1 MSLQLSPAQ
10 LGVALLCAGAGSV
23 GAFPLA
29 AWLVGHHGPR
39 RASLWSGTLL
49 LLVVTG
55 LGWAPDLPT
64 LMVLM
69 VGFGVF
75 ETSFNVAINAVAA
88 RMEHSAGRSIMSRLH
103 AWYCVGTFGGALL
116 GSALAGAGIGVGL
129 HFSAVALVAWAVVV
143 VTCAALPPDRPDAQ
157 AGPGRLTLPR
167 GPLFTLGVVCFC
179 VAIAEGAITDWS
191 GVYMRDALGAGEG
204 TAPLA
209 FAAFSAL
216 ELAVRW
222 VADPLKDRWGAQR
235 IVAVGGI
242 AAAAG
247 VGVAAAALNAPLT
260 IAGFALAGAGIAA
273 VFPFIFSA
281 AGRHGATA
289 LAGVATMG
297 AYAEPKPAEGT
308 YCSAARDSR
317 LPSWCS
323 SRRGTASCRR
333 RASSS
338 PRRRCRSSRSRS
350 CSRRCRRSSSFF
362 RSWPMWPSCST
373 MPSGASPRPVLPCDS
388 ALRWVKMCMR
398 VVLNQT
404 NQGLPSC
411 CFASMNLTVSG
422 EHLLVDRLHPLLR
435 QRTGVLAALLAPLP
449 EAGVVGE
456 GAGGVRRVAVEHAAR
471 AEPLLELRVLRVVGV
486 LGLLLRRSGGRS
498 CRRTRRS
505 RGPSG

>member
-1 MSLQLSPAQ
+1 MDPASAAPATGSPASAAGVLPRIAAPLLFVMLGVVFASWAARIPAIRDALLLSPAQ

-103 AWYCVGTFGGALL
+103 AWYCVGTFAGALL
-116 GSALAGAGIGVGL
+116 GSALAGARIGVGCT
-129 HFSAVALVAWAVVV
+129 SPRWRWWPGRCWRSRAPR
-143 VTCAALPPDRPDAQ
+143 CRPTGPTPQ
-157 AGPGRLTLPR
+157 ARPGRLTLPR

-247 VGVAAAALNAPLT
+247 VGPC
-260 IAGFALAGAGIAA
+260 GRGAQCTADHRRLR
-273 VFPFIFSA
+273 
-281 AGRHGATA
+281 AGRRRH
-289 LAGVATMG
+289 
-297 AYAEPKPAEGT
+297 
-308 YCSAARDSR
+308 
-317 LPSWCS
+317 
-323 SRRGTASCRR
+323 RRGVPVHLQRRRPPWGHRACRR
-333 RASSS
+333 RDDGLQRRADRPAGHRLRRAPVGPAGRDGGHRAGQHRNDAGRAAS
-338 PRRRCRSSRSRS
+338 R
-350 CSRRCRRSSSFF
+350 
-362 RSWPMWPSCST
+362 
-373 MPSGASPRPVLPCDS
+373 
-388 ALRWVKMCMR
+388 
-398 VVLNQT
+398 
-404 NQGLPSC
+404 
-411 CFASMNLTVSG
+411 
-422 EHLLVDRLHPLLR
+422 LLV
-435 QRTGVLAALLAPLP
+435 
-449 EAGVVGE
+449 
-456 GAGGVRRVAVEHAAR
+456 
-471 AEPLLELRVLRVVGV
+471 
-486 LGLLLRRSGGRS
+486 
-498 CRRTRRS
+498 
-505 RGPSG
+505 

>member
-1 MSLQLSPAQ
+1 MDPASAAPATGSTAASAGVLPRIAAPLLFVMLGVVFASWAARIPAIRDALQLSPAQ

-55 LGWAPDLPT
+55 LGWAPSLPT

-103 AWYCVGTFGGALL
+103 AWYCVGTLAGALL
-116 GSALAGAGIGVGL
+116 GSALAGARIGVGL
-129 HFSAVALVAWAVVV
+129 HFTAVALVAWAVVV

-157 AGPGRLTLPR
+157 ARPGRLTLPR

-191 GVYMRDALGAGEG
+191 GVYMRDVLGAGEG

-216 ELAVRW
+216 MLAVRW

-247 VGVAAAALNAPLT
+247 VGLAAAALNAPLT

-297 AYAEPKPAEGT
+297 YSGLLIGPPAIGFVAHLWGLQAAMVVIALVSIAMT
-308 YCSAARDSR
+308 LAAR
-317 LPSWCS
+317 
-323 SRRGTASCRR
+323 
-333 RASSS
+333 
-338 PRRRCRSSRSRS
+338 RS
-350 CSRRCRRSSSFF
+350 
-362 RSWPMWPSCST
+362 
-373 MPSGASPRPVLPCDS
+373 
-388 ALRWVKMCMR
+388 
-398 VVLNQT
+398 Q
-404 NQGLPSC
+404 
-411 CFASMNLTVSG
+411 
-422 EHLLVDRLHPLLR
+422 LLV
-435 QRTGVLAALLAPLP
+435 
-449 EAGVVGE
+449 
-456 GAGGVRRVAVEHAAR
+456 
-471 AEPLLELRVLRVVGV
+471 
-486 LGLLLRRSGGRS
+486 
-498 CRRTRRS
+498 
-505 RGPSG
+505 